1 MKYVVI
7 KSFRDAKKFTTKYPI
22 GHEIEQDD
30 NFTEKRIASLLNQ
43 GLIEK
48 VEEEEAPKPKG
59 KKAKEE
65 VNTVQLP
72 PVGTPPNLELMKA
85 AAEAEA
91 KEPETLLTDAEKEA
105 LKQELN

>member
-7 KSFRDAKKFTTKYPI
+7 KSFRDAKKFTTKYPV
-22 GHEIEQDD
+22 GHEIEQDE

-48 VEEEEAPKPKG
+48 VEEEEAPKTKG

-65 VNTVQLP
+65 AKIVELP
-72 PVGTPPNLELMKA
+72 QADAQQETTA
-85 AAEAEA
+85 ATA